1 MGTLSLEGLLLLATA
16 GTQPERGWPLS
27 GMAIEESGFLGRAV
41 LSW

>member
-16 GTQPERGWPLS
+16 GTQPEWGWLLS
-27 GMAIEESGFLGRAV
+27 GMVVESGFLGRAV

>member
-27 GMAIEESGFLGRAV
+27 GMMVESGFLGRAV